1 MTDLPHSSPDLQQ
14 MYRERF
20 SGNVEYRNR
29 VWTLLTSSFFSKWVP
44 PDSAVLDLGCGY
56 CEFINHIRAGKKY
69 GMDLN
74 PDASKHASAGVVIFQ
89 QDCSQPWPIP
99 EGGLDVIFTS
109 NFFEHLPDK
118 VALENTLRH
127 AFMSLKSGGRLIAM
141 GPNIKYVHG
150 AYWDFYDHYV
160 PLTELALAE
169 VLKKCGFL
177 IEAAKPRFLPYTM
190 STGRNYPTWML
201 RAYLKLPIVW
211 PVFGRQF
218 LVIASKPKC

>member
-1 MTDLPHSSPDLQQ
+1 MTDLPHSSQDLEQ

-20 SGNVEYRNR
+20 SNVEYRKK
-29 VWTLLTSSFFSKWVP
+29 VWKLLTSRFFSKWVP
-44 PDSAVLDLGCGY
+44 ADSAVLDLGCGY
-56 CEFINHIRAGKKY
+56 CEFINHITAGKKY

-74 PDASKHASAGVVIFQ
+74 PDANKYASSGVVILQ
-89 QDCSQPWPIP
+89 QDCSRPWPVP
-99 EGGLDVIFTS
+99 EGGLDVVFSS

-118 VALENTLRH
+118 LALEHTLRH
-127 AFMSLKSGGRLIAM
+127 AFLSLKSGGRLIAM
-141 GPNIKYVHG
+141 GPNIKYVPG
-150 AYWDFYDHYV
+150 AYWDFYDHYI

-177 IEAAKPRFLPYTM
+177 IETMEARFLPYTM

-201 RAYLKLPIVW
+201 RVYLKLRVVW

-218 LVIASKPKC
+218 LVIARKP